1 MQLTPF
7 ILLPA
12 ILFWI
17 TFEAYA
23 IPLTREQTG
32 LIKLSLQKI
41 AIRRDLHPQ
50 IVRIVSHT
58 TYWNPK

>member
-7 ILLPA
+7 ILIPA
-12 ILFWI
+12 TLLWI

-32 LIKLSLQKI
+32 LVKLSLQQI

-50 IVRIVSHT
+50 IVRIVFHI
-58 TYWNPK
+58 TYWNP